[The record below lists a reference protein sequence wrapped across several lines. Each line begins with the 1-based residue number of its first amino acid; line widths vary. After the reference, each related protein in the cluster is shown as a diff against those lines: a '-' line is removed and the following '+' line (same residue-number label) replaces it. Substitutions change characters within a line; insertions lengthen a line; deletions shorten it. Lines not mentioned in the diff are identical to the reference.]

1 MAMAAAPPKRTW
13 PLSLHTADQSE
24 EELLLSQEL
33 LEELRISRGCFVEI
47 RAVRAA
53 EAPGGN
59 AAPPGA
65 AGEGNAGGLAG
76 SALTGTAGGG
86 GGGRAA
92 EWPDGLG
99 NLVLQIGTAAPPK
112 GSHSVSVLAAAA
124 SLFSLSSRELVE
136 LTVVPPAGAALE
148 WVEMVFRDQ
157 YLSRGDIWYWMQQ
170 LTDE

>member
-1 MAMAAAPPKRTW
+1 MAARRTCVAT
-13 PLSLHTADQSE
+13 LSLHTADQSE

-33 LEELRISRGCFVEI
+33 LDELRISRGCFVEI

-59 AAPPGA
+59 AAQQGA
-65 AGEGNAGGLAG
+65 GSGAGEGSAGSPAG
-76 SALTGTAGGG
+76 SALAGAAGSGG
-86 GGGRAA
+86 SRAA
-92 EWPDGLG
+92 ESPDGLG
-99 NLVLQIGTAAPPK
+99 NLVLQIGSAAPPK
-112 GSHSVSVLAAAA
+112 GSQAVSVLAAAA

-136 LTVVPPAGAALE
+136 LVVVPPSGAALE